1 MNGHA
6 EGHLIR
12 LRWLK
17 PLSYQADKIIGNR
30 RTYAQPAASPKNE
43 LLPELWTRA
52 GQGPRLLLLSRQ
64 AVSFWEVAV
73 DVITPAASDADRQW
87 SCGVT
92 TMVLPETRG
101 L

>member
-12 LRWLK
+12 LQWLK
-17 PLSYQADKIIGNR
+17 PLSYQADKTIGNR

-52 GQGPRLLLLSRQ
+52 GQGP
-64 AVSFWEVAV
+64 
-73 DVITPAASDADRQW
+73 
-87 SCGVT
+87 
-92 TMVLPETRG
+92 
-101 L
+101 